1 MKSGKESVKVRR
13 WEDTS
18 VAQAVEHLIS
28 AQIIIYWFVSSSPT
42 LGSLLPAQSPL
53 RSPLP
58 ISLCTF
64 PIVFSLSKISRHFL
78 KSKDVNSQAKTTDG
92 LIVARLGQISWV

>member
-13 WEDTS
+13 WEDTW

-42 LGSLLPAQSPL
+42 LGSLLSAQSLLQIPSPHLSLHLPHCVLSL
-53 RSPLP
+53 RNKQ
-58 ISLCTF
+58 TF
-64 PIVFSLSKISRHFL
+64 FK
-78 KSKDVNSQAKTTDG
+78 K
-92 LIVARLGQISWV
+92 